1 MLVLF
6 GQDLFTGGGKYITIT
21 EGEVDAMSA
30 YELLGSK
37 WACVSVKTGAGS
49 ALRDCKKAFEYLD
62 SFQNIVI
69 SFDMDKQG
77 REASEKVAQ
86 LFSPNKC
93 KIMNMEFKDANEYL
107 KMGKREKFSQ
117 AWWNAQSYT
126 PAGIVNLS
134 SLG

>member
-1 MLVLF
+1 MWVEGSVTDAVLF

-37 WACVSVKTGAGS
+37 WACVSIKTGAGS
-49 ALRDCKKAFEYLD
+49 AVRDCRKAFEYLD

-77 REASEKVAQ
+77 RS
-86 LFSPNKC
+86 
-93 KIMNMEFKDANEYL
+93 
-107 KMGKREKFSQ
+107 
-117 AWWNAQSYT
+117 
-126 PAGIVNLS
+126 
-134 SLG
+134 

>member
-1 MLVLF
+1 M
-6 GQDLFTGGGKYITIT
+6 
-21 EGEVDAMSA
+21 EGEQLRLFHLDEKLDPKYWEVPFVDEVQEFNDTFGKPNN
-30 YELLGSK
+30 YEPVIG
-37 WACVSVKTGAGS
+37 
-49 ALRDCKKAFEYLD
+49 EYLEWNFVYD
-62 SFQNIVI
+62 FIL
-69 SFDMDKQG
+69 DELEEY

-126 PAGIVNLS
+126 PAGIVTYDDIVDDLWVEEPFK
-134 SLG
+134 L